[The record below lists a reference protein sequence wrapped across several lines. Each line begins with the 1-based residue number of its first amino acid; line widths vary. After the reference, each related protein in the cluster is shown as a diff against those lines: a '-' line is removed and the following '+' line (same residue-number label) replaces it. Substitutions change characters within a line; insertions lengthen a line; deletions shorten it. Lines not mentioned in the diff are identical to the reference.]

1 MNGADSLGWCAAALT
16 LLTFAAR
23 DMRLLRMAALA
34 ANLCFIAYATAIQLW
49 PVLALH
55 LVLVPVNLLRLMEL
69 GRLAAT
75 RPTTANHPQEAA
87 PSEPSGTRS

>member
-1 MNGADSLGWCAAALT
+1 MTPADLTGWAAAALT

-55 LVLVPVNLLRLMEL
+55 LVLVPINLMRLMEL
-69 GRLAAT
+69 GRLGAT
-75 RPTTANHPQEAA
+75 GARATDPLQQDARCKQPTT
-87 PSEPSGTRS
+87 PS

>member
-1 MNGADSLGWCAAALT
+1 MSGADTLGWCAAALT

-23 DMRLLRMAALA
+23 DMRLLRTAALA
-34 ANLCFIAYATAIQLW
+34 ANLCFIAYATAAQLW

-69 GRLAAT
+69 GRFGAAQ
-75 RPTTANHPQEAA
+75 TTSTNQSRKDA
-87 PSEPSGTRS
+87 PCE